1 MDEEGEGIVL
11 MRYSWEELIE
21 IMNMKRYVLLLIQF
35 LWLIGML
42 CIEIDIKMENEVLLV
57 LLLQITSGGEASN
70 HSFLVSRTL

>member
-11 MRYSWEELIE
+11 MWYSWEELIE

-42 CIEIDIKMENEVLLV
+42 CIEIDIKMENEVLLI
-57 LLLQITSGGEASN
+57 LLLQISGP
-70 HSFLVSRTL
+70 